1 MNENSSLHLYFM
13 EKDERYTVNNVVI
26 DDTVGNYISSTYL
39 TTPVYDLTKKEIG
52 YNVTN
57 RHIDQNG
64 DKYVICINSTYY
76 IYGKGSI
83 SWQYVFEHDSSGIF
97 YPEGGIF
104 YPEGGIFYPEG
115 GIFYPMSGVIDS
127 TLGDYY
133 GKNGTISLFSKE
145 DGLIIVK
152 IVFNN

>member
-13 EKDERYTVNNVVI
+13 EKDQRYTVNNVVI

-64 DKYVICINSTYY
+64 DKYVIRINSTYY
-76 IYGKGSI
+76 IYGKGSVR
-83 SWQYVFEHDSSGIF
+83 WNYVFEHDSSN
-97 YPEGGIF
+97 
-104 YPEGGIFYPEG
+104 IFYPEG

-127 TLGDYY
+127 TLGDYF
-133 GKNGTISLFSKE
+133 GKNGTISLFPKE
-145 DGLIIVK
+145 DGLITVNIT
-152 IVFNN
+152 FNN

>member
-13 EKDERYTVNNVVI
+13 EKDRRYTVNNVVI
-26 DDTVGNYISSTYL
+26 DDTVGNYISSTFL

-57 RHIDQNG
+57 RHIHQNG
-64 DKYVICINSTYY
+64 DKYVIKTNSTYY

-83 SWQYVFEHDSSGIF
+83 RWNYVFEHDSNDIF

-104 YPEGGIFYPEG
+104 YPEGG
-115 GIFYPMSGVIDS
+115 VIDSNIIS

-133 GKNGTISLFSKE
+133 GKNGTISLFIE
-145 DGLIIVK
+145 ADGLIIVK
-152 IVFNN
+152 IAFNN